1 MLNKFHSSKAVIVLV
16 ALALSLIVNFSYL
29 LLLVANPPEIGYVR
43 RESRN
48 AVRNLPTKTV
58 EGVYVSIPDGYGY
71 IVQKNGDSTFVSR
84 YAARRLSLKDG
95 EIIKAEAIDQPEY
108 DSPHYMLRTLL
119 ERNGIRF
126 DYASLY
132 DKPSQLTET
141 IYQVL
146 FYFVFA
152 LMLLFI
158 MNGWSAQKVSWKIFS
173 YRTLLCIV
181 LGVALYFVAPI
192 TMRRTNQTI
201 LLFQSTNLFDFVV
214 MFKCLFVVIVV
225 ILYSDI
231 YKLTYQQNAVILEN
245 EQLKNENLL
254 TKYNMLVSQINPHF
268 LFNSLS
274 SLSMLVREGD
284 KDKSLKYIDQLSY
297 TFRYI
302 TQNGQQTQLVP
313 LRSELDFL
321 KAYCYLF
328 QIRYGEKISFNI
340 DITTD
345 HEKFCLPA
353 LSLQPLIG
361 NIVKHNEI
369 SAKKPMNVRIFLDG
383 ERLCVENPIQP
394 IISKVIG
401 TGTGLSNLQNRY
413 RLTTQKEIEVINN
426 GDTFKVYLPL
436 IRA

>member
-1 MLNKFHSSKAVIVLV
+1 MITRFHSSKAVIVLV

-29 LLLVANPPEIGYVR
+29 LLLVANPSEIGYVR

-71 IVQKNGDSTFVSR
+71 IVAKDGDSTFVSR
-84 YAARRLSLKDG
+84 YAARRLGLKDG
-95 EIIKAEAIDQPEY
+95 ERIKAEAVDQPEY
-108 DSPHYMLRTLL
+108 DSPHYALRTLL
-119 ERNGIRF
+119 ERDGVRF

-132 DKPSQLTET
+132 DKPSQVTET

-152 LMLLFI
+152 LMLLLI
-158 MNGWSAQKVSWKIFS
+158 MNGWSAHKSSWKLFS
-173 YRTLLCIV
+173 YRTLLCIA

-201 LLFQSTNLFDFVV
+201 LLFQSTSLFDPVV
-214 MFKCLFVVIVV
+214 IFKCLFVVVVV
-225 ILYSDI
+225 ILYSDV
-231 YKLTYQQNAVILEN
+231 YKLTHQQNIVILEN

-313 LRSELDFL
+313 LKSELDFL
-321 KAYCYLF
+321 EAYCYLF
-328 QIRYGEKISFNI
+328 QIRYGEKISFSI
-340 DITTD
+340 EI
-345 HEKFCLPA
+345 EKNYENFCLPA

-369 SAKKPMNVRIFLDG
+369 SAKKPMKARIFLDA
-383 ERLCVENPIQP
+383 ERLCVENPIHP
-394 IISKVIG
+394 ILSKAIG

-413 RLTTQKEIEVINN
+413 RLTTQKEIEIMNDGN
-426 GDTFKVYLPL
+426 TFKVYLPL
-436 IRA
+436 IKA